1 MPTLVPAKP
10 PAVPSFAGFVAKV
23 GWIIAAAMVLL
34 TALFAARVATLNTQV
49 VYLRQEAELAR
60 LEAQSLHH
68 QLEAERI
75 LNTRQLADLANKDKS
90 QNDSVRA
97 P

>member
-1 MPTLVPAKP
+1 MHSLVPAKP
-10 PAVPSFAGFVAKV
+10 PTAPNFAGIMVKT
-23 GWIIAAAMVLL
+23 GWIIAAAMMLL

-49 VYLRQEAELAR
+49 VYLSQEAELDR
-60 LEAQSLHH
+60 LEAQSLKQ

-75 LNTRQLADLANKDKS
+75 LNARQLADLANKEKN
-90 QNDSVRA
+90 QNDNVRA